1 MASLGPHVTN
11 ILKNIFSEY
20 NQPIYPLNAFQLCK
34 GSVPTTTVANG
45 MPVAD
50 TLGSAFTALSSANF
64 TSPVNGSSSLI
75 SPVTIPI
82 KSGVTNQT
90 ATYMRGVWSND
101 SYPLFT
107 VDVSNTNTPTAAKF
121 NLTTVSTG
129 NTVQLTALNL
139 ALQNTTDTLLSTAFY
154 NNILA
159 YLLGKTTG
167 QGYNNSLMFGYPKVF
182 NVSTGAE
189 VNAVLAVEA
198 YDGPVPTDPE
208 AAAGTLLWKST
219 IATTSTSYLEVNGTC
234 VSSSRTLTA
243 NATATGTATYIRIIK
258 NAITTGGTV
267 YPKLTM
273 QLKVGVNCFFNSPNM
288 VTGQSNTL
296 EQFNVLLLS

>member
-1 MASLGPHVTN
+1 MATLGPSITN
-11 ILKNIFSEY
+11 ILKNIFCEY
-20 NQPIYPLNAFQLCK
+20 SQPIYSLTAFQLCK
-34 GSVPTTTVANG
+34 GTIPLSTVSSG
-45 MPVAD
+45 MPTAD
-50 TLGSAFTALSSANF
+50 ALGNAFTALTGTNF

-82 KSGVTNQT
+82 KSGVTNQL
-90 ATYMRGVWSND
+90 ATYMRGVYSSD
-101 SYPLFT
+101 VYPLFT
-107 VDVSNTNTPTAAKF
+107 LEVSNTNSASAAKF
-121 NLTTVSTG
+121 NITTVSTG
-129 NTVQLTALNL
+129 NTVQLTGLTFS
-139 ALQNTTDTLLSTAFY
+139 LQNGSDTLLSTAFY

-182 NVSTGAE
+182 NPSTGAE
-189 VNAVLAVEA
+189 ANAVLAVEA

-208 AAAGTLLWKST
+208 AATGTLLWKST
-219 IATTSTSYLEVNGTC
+219 ISTTSTSYLEANGLC
-234 VSSSRTLTA
+234 ISSTRTLTA
-243 NATATGTATYIRIIK
+243 NATATGTATHIRIIK
-258 NAITTGGTV
+258 NAITSGGAV

-296 EQFNVLLLS
+296 EQFNVLVLV